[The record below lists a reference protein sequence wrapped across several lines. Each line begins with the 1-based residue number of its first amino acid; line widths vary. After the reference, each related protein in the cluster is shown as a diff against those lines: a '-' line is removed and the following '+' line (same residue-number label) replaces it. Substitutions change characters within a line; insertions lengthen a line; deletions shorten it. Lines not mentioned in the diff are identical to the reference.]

1 MSTHMKEAKK
11 QPNGHSDDRL
21 PELEKKI
28 EKLKNDQDELTM
40 FWSIEEEKMR
50 DMGKL
55 VNALFD
61 ESHCRED
68 QQHEPIEAKKSGTI
82 SVKKLTEENDASE
95 NKGPEGAEDFAKK
108 IKEANKEHINAVIQS
123 KENVKQQA
131 EEEGDEVDKDQADEL
146 RADLSVNNNDD
157 NAEIIEAGTSEWF
170 EKQRTN
176 QFFKKAITM
185 MGEPLDLP
193 EFDIAELASNNSDA
207 MMGAPLVIQTDTPT
221 LPKLG
226 VKSLLS
232 ELTPIPEKRLL
243 STDPNLQKMF
253 DFASE
258 MKKQGS
264 WVNKVRQT
272 QLFTMQQALLNKQM
286 VEHSEE
292 LQKRL

>member
-11 QPNGHSDDRL
+11 QSNGHSDDRF

-61 ESHCRED
+61 E
-68 QQHEPIEAKKSGTI
+68 QHEPIEAKKSGTI
-82 SVKKLTEENDASE
+82 FVKKLTEENDASE
-95 NKGPEGAEDFAKK
+95 IKGPESAEDFAKK
-108 IKEANKEHINAVIQS
+108 IKEANKEHVNAVIQS
-123 KENVKQQA
+123 KEKVKQKA
-131 EEEGDEVDKDQADEL
+131 EEEGDEVDTDQADEL
-146 RADLSVNNNDD
+146 RADLSVNINDD

-176 QFFKKAITM
+176 QFFKKAVTM

-207 MMGAPLVIQTDTPT
+207 MMGGVPLVIQTDTPT